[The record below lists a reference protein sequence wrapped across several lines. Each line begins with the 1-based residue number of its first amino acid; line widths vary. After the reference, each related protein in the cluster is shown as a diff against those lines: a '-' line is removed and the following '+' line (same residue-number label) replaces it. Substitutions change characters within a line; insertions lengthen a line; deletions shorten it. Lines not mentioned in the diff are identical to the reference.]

1 MRPREISSFHEVTW
15 LVRVRAAGTPSWI
28 LTPDPFPAPQVSSSP
43 LPTGPAQ
50 RRLSVSPS
58 IGGETG
64 LVSCVLPEDLLTQ
77 ILAERIQVG
86 LCPHPYP
93 CTELQGSH
101 TIPVL
106 GAEVPI
112 HNAPTAAQN
121 PGALDRKD
129 GFLRP
134 QQPCA
139 CPFDIPGQSRALVQP
154 EATRLKVLVSRLH
167 IF

>member
-1 MRPREISSFHEVTW
+1 MRKWGPERSHHFHEVTW

-28 LTPDPFPAPQVSSSP
+28 LTPDPSPAPQVSSSP

-86 LCPHPYP
+86 PCPQPHP
-93 CTELQGSH
+93 CTELRGSH

-106 GAEVPI
+106 GAEVLI
-112 HNAPTAAQN
+112 HSAPTAAQN
-121 PGALDRKD
+121 LGRL
-129 GFLRP
+129 GFFCTGRLGFFVP
-134 QQPCA
+134 N
-139 CPFDIPGQSRALVQP
+139 SHLLVP
-154 EATRLKVLVSRLH
+154 LTSLVSPGPWCSLKPH
-167 IF
+167 ALKF